1 MNILTIEQ
9 AIGVLDQF
17 EFYSGSGVQRAP
29 DSNDFHNALA
39 LIKDHV
45 GYEAPTPIVS
55 KERINRGQKWGGQP
69 TGMFYKLGKTP
80 EGKTTIHITGRYGN
94 YKDVDIK
101 FTEGD
106 TAIYDS
112 FNFDYLGTVERITA
126 KTVRIKPQFGGR
138 IHQLDLATFANRNND
153 FDIEKSHRRRME
165 WSD

>member
-17 EFYSGSGVQRAP
+17 EFYSDGGVQRAP
-29 DSNDFHNALA
+29 SSNEFHNALA

-45 GYEAPTPIVS
+45 GYEAPTPILS
-55 KERINRGQKWGGQP
+55 KVRTQRGHTYGGEP

-80 EGKTTIHITGRYGN
+80 EGKTTIHLTGRYGN

-106 TAIYDS
+106 TAIEDS
-112 FNFDYLGTVERITA
+112 FNFDYLGEIIKITDKSVTIRA
-126 KTVRIKPQFGGR
+126 QYQSRNTR
-138 IHQLDLATFANRNND
+138 LDLATFANRNCD
-153 FDIEKSHRRRME
+153 FDIEKSHKRRIE